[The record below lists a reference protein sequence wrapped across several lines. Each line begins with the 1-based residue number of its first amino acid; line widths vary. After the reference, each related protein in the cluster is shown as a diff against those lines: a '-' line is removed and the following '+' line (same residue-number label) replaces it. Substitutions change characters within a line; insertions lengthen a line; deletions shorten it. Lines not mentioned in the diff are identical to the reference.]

1 MRQKGQ
7 TLVEFAFV
15 VPILIFLF
23 LSIMYLGIMFMEYL
37 QYSNAARDAA
47 RDIATQYNESGSS
60 QFAKSAHQ
68 LRTALVTD
76 ITKDDKDL
84 LKRYAVP
91 LTKLYTAD
99 WTAEMQDKNGVK
111 TTKEAEVVDVY
122 VSVSLTREDLPA
134 PLEALHILPKT
145 LKPIVYKMR
154 IEKPTVVVN
163 DIQN

>member
-68 LRTALVTD
+68 LRTALA
-76 ITKDDKDL
+76 L
-84 LKRYAVP
+84 RAMRP
-91 LTKLYTAD
+91 L
-99 WTAEMQDKNGVK
+99 
-111 TTKEAEVVDVY
+111 
-122 VSVSLTREDLPA
+122 VSKVLT
-134 PLEALHILPKT
+134 
-145 LKPIVYKMR
+145 
-154 IEKPTVVVN
+154 
-163 DIQN
+163 QNRCSNSSVG